1 MSNSLERYAEFLED
15 YAKYLLNNKP
25 IIDIPLS
32 PQELIDEASRIRA
45 KLKVRSEKGKI
56 VINLNEG
63 ETIYFIKFLGEVV
76 FSFDK
81 LYRPLKIE
89 IEIKERIDE
98 SIFNESQ
105 KKCKSIK
112 YDNGFVEVLLAKGD
126 VEHWAHIE
134 GEVVFSFDKLYRPL
148 KIEIEIKDLMDNE
161 KVLKSADLI

>member
-15 YAKYLLNNKP
+15 YARYLLSNKP
-25 IIDIPLS
+25 VIDISLS
-32 PQELIDEASRIRA
+32 PQELIDEASRIKA
-45 KLKVRSEKGKI
+45 KLKVRSEKGRI
-56 VINLNEG
+56 IINLNEG
-63 ETIYFIKFLGEVV
+63 EAVYFTKFLGEIV

-89 IEIKERIDE
+89 IEIKERIHE

-112 YDNGFVEVLLAKGD
+112 YDNGFIEVFLAKGD
-126 VEHWAHIE
+126 AEHWAHIE
-134 GEVVFSFDKLYRPL
+134 GEIVFSFDKLYRPL
-148 KIEIEIKDLMDNE
+148 KIEMEIKDLMDNE